1 MKCLILFNITA
12 NDMIVLVKTRPLVHM
27 CACLYSYNMCDCMRM
42 RLSLLLLGY
51 GFDCR
56 TQTRTHAYTNMV
68 IVIGWKWIELHG
80 NGRNELQT
88 TSIWRARMSG
98 IISVMIFCRCYRN
111 VEKPLCYLN
120 VHKNDI
126 RQYGIICDMIFYDY
140 FMFFALLFLFD
151 DPITFQGCTDE
162 ISFLLYNEL
171 HQMLLKLLR

>member
-1 MKCLILFNITA
+1 
-12 NDMIVLVKTRPLVHM
+12 
-27 CACLYSYNMCDCMRM
+27 MRM

-56 TQTRTHAYTNMV
+56 TQTHTHAYTNIVIV

-88 TSIWRARMSG
+88 TIIIWRARMSD
-98 IISVMIFCRCYRN
+98 IISVVIFSAVVTN

-120 VHKNDI
+120 VHKNNM
-126 RQYGIICDMIFYDY
+126 RQYGITCDMIFYDY
-140 FMFFALLFLFD
+140 FMFFAFLFLFLFD

-162 ISFLLYNEL
+162 ISFLSYNEL
-171 HQMLLKLLR
+171 HQMLVKLLLKLLR